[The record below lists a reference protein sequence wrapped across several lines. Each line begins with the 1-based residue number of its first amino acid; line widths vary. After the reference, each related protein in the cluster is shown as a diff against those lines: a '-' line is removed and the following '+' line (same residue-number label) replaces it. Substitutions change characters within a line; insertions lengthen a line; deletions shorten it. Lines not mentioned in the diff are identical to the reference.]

1 MPVDNTRINWN
12 VLFKAFR
19 SYSVIV
25 HLELV
30 DDLFLHERK
39 LQFLHCKTTTSW
51 AIFTRKSRH
60 PTCNKDPLSNLI
72 PHHFI
77 PLCTSRKFME
87 RKQTINAEK
96 VLFLLAA
103 LIPALIFSGKNKK
116 AAGRRITK
124 KCHKRPK
131 RLRHQKNHLSHPSVV
146 EKSIKR
152 VQNKDVRKSQRKS
165 WNQIVFFTSSD
176 VISAKNVQSPYR
188 QTF

>member
-1 MPVDNTRINWN
+1 MPVDKTRINWN
-12 VLFKAFR
+12 VLFRAIR

-25 HLELV
+25 HRELV

-60 PTCNKDPLSNLI
+60 PTCNKDPLSSLI

-103 LIPALIFSGKNKK
+103 LIPALIFGGKNKK
-116 AAGRRITK
+116 AAGCRIK
-124 KCHKRPK
+124 KKVSKKPK
-131 RLRHQKNHLSHPSVV
+131 RLRHQKKSFKPSNCYR
-146 EKSIKR
+146 KSIKR
-152 VQNKDVRKSQRKS
+152 VQNKDVRKSQRKL
-165 WNQIVFFTSSD
+165 WNKIVFFTSSD
-176 VISAKNVQSPYR
+176 VISAKNVRSPYR

>member
-60 PTCNKDPLSNLI
+60 PTCNKDPLSSLI
-72 PHHFI
+72 PNHFI

-87 RKQTINAEK
+87 RKHTINAEK

-103 LIPALIFSGKNKK
+103 LIPALVFGGKNEK
-116 AAGRRITK
+116 AAGGRITK
-124 KCHKRPK
+124 KCQKSPK
-131 RLRHQKNHLSHPSVV
+131 GCVTKKNH
-146 EKSIKR
+146 
-152 VQNKDVRKSQRKS
+152 
-165 WNQIVFFTSSD
+165 
-176 VISAKNVQSPYR
+176 
-188 QTF
+188 

>member
-1 MPVDNTRINWN
+1 MPVDNTRINCN

-60 PTCNKDPLSNLI
+60 PTCNKDPLSSLI

-77 PLCTSRKFME
+77 PLCTSRKFMK

-103 LIPALIFSGKNKK
+103 LIPALVFGGKNKK
-116 AAGRRITK
+116 AAGGRITK
-124 KCHKRPK
+124 KCQKSPK
-131 RLRHQKNHLSHPSVV
+131 GCVTKKNH
-146 EKSIKR
+146 
-152 VQNKDVRKSQRKS
+152 
-165 WNQIVFFTSSD
+165 
-176 VISAKNVQSPYR
+176 
-188 QTF
+188 

>member
-12 VLFKAFR
+12 VLFRAFR

-25 HLELV
+25 HQELV

-51 AIFTRKSRH
+51 AISTRKSGSS
-60 PTCNKDPLSNLI
+60 TCNKDPLSILI
-72 PHHFI
+72 PYHFI

-103 LIPALIFSGKNKK
+103 LTSALIFGGKNKK
-116 AAGRRITK
+116 AAGGRVTK
-124 KCHKRPK
+124 
-131 RLRHQKNHLSHPSVV
+131 
-146 EKSIKR
+146 
-152 VQNKDVRKSQRKS
+152 
-165 WNQIVFFTSSD
+165 
-176 VISAKNVQSPYR
+176 
-188 QTF
+188 

>member
-25 HLELV
+25 LLELV

-51 AIFTRKSRH
+51 AISTRKSGR

-103 LIPALIFSGKNKK
+103 ITSALIFGGKNKK
-116 AAGRRITK
+116 AAGGRVTK
-124 KCHKRPK
+124 
-131 RLRHQKNHLSHPSVV
+131 
-146 EKSIKR
+146 
-152 VQNKDVRKSQRKS
+152 
-165 WNQIVFFTSSD
+165 
-176 VISAKNVQSPYR
+176 
-188 QTF
+188 

>member
-87 RKQTINAEK
+87 RKQTINAKK
-96 VLFLLAA
+96 VLFLP
-103 LIPALIFSGKNKK
+103 IRRKKQKSSRTPDNKK
-116 AAGRRITK
+116 VSK
-124 KCHKRPK
+124 KPK
-131 RLRHQKNHLSHPSVV
+131 R
-146 EKSIKR
+146 
-152 VQNKDVRKSQRKS
+152 
-165 WNQIVFFTSSD
+165 
-176 VISAKNVQSPYR
+176 AASPKKII
-188 QTF
+188 

>member
-60 PTCNKDPLSNLI
+60 PTCNKDPLSSLI
-72 PHHFI
+72 PHQFI
-77 PLCTSRKFME
+77 PLCTSRKFMK

-103 LIPALIFSGKNKK
+103 LIPALVFGGKNKK
-116 AAGRRITK
+116 AAEGRITK
-124 KCHKRPK
+124 KCQKSPK
-131 RLRHQKNHLSHPSVV
+131 GCVAKKNH
-146 EKSIKR
+146 
-152 VQNKDVRKSQRKS
+152 
-165 WNQIVFFTSSD
+165 
-176 VISAKNVQSPYR
+176 
-188 QTF
+188 

>member
-1 MPVDNTRINWN
+1 M
-12 VLFKAFR
+12 FKAFK

-25 HLELV
+25 HRELV

-51 AIFTRKSRH
+51 AISTRKSRH

-77 PLCTSRKFME
+77 TNHQRRKSSIPFSSSYSSSHIRRKKQKKSRTPDSK
-87 RKQTINAEK
+87 I
-96 VLFLLAA
+96 V
-103 LIPALIFSGKNKK
+103 SKK
-116 AAGRRITK
+116 
-124 KCHKRPK
+124 PK
-131 RLRHQKNHLSHPSVV
+131 RLRHQKNHLSHPSVI

-165 WNQIVFFTSSD
+165 
-176 VISAKNVQSPYR
+176 
-188 QTF
+188 

>member
-51 AIFTRKSRH
+51 AISTRKSGR
-60 PTCNKDPLSNLI
+60 PACNKDPLSNLI
-72 PHHFI
+72 PYHFV

-96 VLFLLAA
+96 VLFFLAA
-103 LIPALIFSGKNKK
+103 LIPALIFGGKNKK
-116 AAGRRITK
+116 AAGRG
-124 KCHKRPK
+124 
-131 RLRHQKNHLSHPSVV
+131 
-146 EKSIKR
+146 
-152 VQNKDVRKSQRKS
+152 
-165 WNQIVFFTSSD
+165 
-176 VISAKNVQSPYR
+176 
-188 QTF
+188 

>member
-1 MPVDNTRINWN
+1 MSVDKTRINWN
-12 VLFKAFR
+12 VLFRAIR

-25 HLELV
+25 HRELI

-51 AIFTRKSRH
+51 AISTRKSGR

-96 VLFLLAA
+96 VLFL
-103 LIPALIFSGKNKK
+103 FSSSYSSSHIRRKKQKSSRTIVKK
-116 AAGRRITK
+116 A
-124 KCHKRPK
+124 
-131 RLRHQKNHLSHPSVV
+131 QKAASPN
-146 EKSIKR
+146 
-152 VQNKDVRKSQRKS
+152 RKICYRKI
-165 WNQIVFFTSSD
+165 N
-176 VISAKNVQSPYR
+176 
-188 QTF
+188 